1 MVAHNRSRYEG
12 IFDQMDILARAA
24 ADAVRDGALADL
36 GELMNL
42 CHGYLSA
49 LQVSSPELE
58 ALVHI
63 ARQNGAAGAKLTG
76 GGGGG
81 AAVALCED
89 GGEGVAAAFEKAGYE
104 ALRFEIR

>member
-1 MVAHNRSRYEG
+1 M
-12 IFDQMDILARAA
+12 
-24 ADAVRDGALADL
+24 
-36 GELMNL
+36 
-42 CHGYLSA
+42 
-49 LQVSSPELE
+49 
-58 ALVHI
+58 HI

-81 AAVALCED
+81 AAVALCTD